1 MDYTQIHAIPMREWR
16 CTTTTLSVI
25 IQELGFNDNCKVV
38 LLVGRTADDKYQ
50 VVLVDDDGKLVTTT

>member
-1 MDYTQIHAIPMREWR
+1 MAYTLEELKA
-16 CTTTTLSVI
+16 L

-50 VVLVDDDGKLVTTT
+50 IILVDNDGKLVTTT